1 MYYLLN
7 NETHQITEFDTT
19 KQSLDDALRIMKKM
33 RWVKIKRRGRSGH
46 RRFEVRLRNRDEWKQ
61 GYIVVDGQ
69 IRARLV

>member
-1 MYYLLN
+1 MYYLFN

-33 RWVKIKRRGRSGH
+33 RWVKIKRRGRSGC

-61 GYIVVDGQ
+61 GYIVVDGH